1 MLRVSLL
8 ICWEQSIYEDMFYLL
23 KGKHSASLILQEEKK
38 QEQHREGK
46 RIPSPLGLDDSGNVR
61 QKQQKFGLLKGYFC
75 EGWHNLFSTAGAVR
89 TGSPSSTVH
98 TLQAM
103 WWRNRLITTVL
114 IQTKAVSAPENN
126 WPKSPTKLYTP
137 PCIH

>member
-1 MLRVSLL
+1 MV
-8 ICWEQSIYEDMFYLL
+8 YLL

-75 EGWHNLFSTAGAVR
+75 EG
-89 TGSPSSTVH
+89 
-98 TLQAM
+98 
-103 WWRNRLITTVL
+103 
-114 IQTKAVSAPENN
+114 
-126 WPKSPTKLYTP
+126 
-137 PCIH
+137 